1 MDQDVINNQSTKKC
15 PFCAE
20 EILADAV
27 KCKHCS
33 SSLITNVS
41 ESGKIKTLSCDK
53 CGGEMA
59 RRRVATNTTPACISL
74 VLGFLVLFWF
84 WPLGLVFIFV
94 GIIMGVTSKR
104 YWICRKCSYKIEKL

>member
-1 MDQDVINNQSTKKC
+1 
-15 PFCAE
+15 
-20 EILADAV
+20 
-27 KCKHCS
+27 
-33 SSLITNVS
+33 
-41 ESGKIKTLSCDK
+41 
-53 CGGEMA
+53 
-59 RRRVATNTTPACISL
+59 L